1 LVNQSLIEQWFSRGY
16 GYGYGYGDGD
26 GYGDGYGDGDGHGYG
41 DGYGSGYS
49 DGYGDGYGSGD
60 GSGHGNGS
68 GDGSGNSN
76 GNSNGNGFSNGS
88 GHGSGIETVNGNAVY
103 KIDGLRTVIT
113 SIKGDLARGAIL
125 RQDLSLADCFIAR
138 SGFFFAHG
146 KTAREALSAAVD
158 KSLQHE
164 PIESRIERF
173 LSNEFPMRVDELSRW
188 HNILTGSCAFGRAEF
203 IKAKGLND
211 GQELTLLEFCEIAR
225 GEYGGEIIKQ
235 VEGRL

>member
-16 GYGYGYGDGD
+16 GDGSGD
-26 GYGDGYGDGDGHGYG
+26 GYGDGHGYRHGYGDGDGHGYG
-41 DGYGSGYS
+41 DGDGDGYGYGDGYGDGHGYRHGYGYGYS
-49 DGYGDGYGSGD
+49 DGYGDGHGD
-60 GSGHGNGS
+60 GYGY
-68 GDGSGNSN
+68 GD
-76 GNSNGNGFSNGS
+76 
-88 GHGSGIETVNGNAVY
+88 GSGIETVNGNAVY